1 MKNVNRKFT
10 DSEIRVN
17 CTLAFP
23 SLFTAKVPKDGV
35 GKAKFEASIV
45 VDKDDEQ
52 AIQLINDAV
61 EAAKAMYTEQFGK
74 PKGKLKTWI
83 SDGDEERPD
92 DPAFSGKMYFTAKSD
107 RNPEL
112 KILENGLLVDA
123 LDESDIYGGC
133 RGGALVRFYPYNNAG
148 GSGIACGL
156 NGFVKLEDGPR
167 MGGGVSAAN
176 AFDDLV

>member
-10 DSEIRVN
+10 DTEIRVN
-17 CTLAFP
+17 ATAAFP
-23 SLFTAKVPKDGV
+23 SLFAPKAPKDGN
-35 GKAKFEASIV
+35 GKPKYELCVV
-45 VDKDDEQ
+45 VDKNDEQ
-52 AIQLINDAV
+52 AVQLVNEAV
-61 EAAKAMYTEQFGK
+61 EAAKALYTEQFGK

-92 DPAFSGKMYFTAKSD
+92 DPFFAGKLYFTAKAD
-107 RNPEL
+107 RKPEL
-112 KILENGLLVDA
+112 KIVENGMLVDP
-123 LDESDIYGGC
+123 LDETEIYGGC

-167 MGGGVSAAN
+167 MGGGASAN